1 MTKRVVGVAILFLLV
16 ACAPAFAV
24 GPLDGAYQISQTS
37 PGREPLTSFLV
48 IIQNDTDVAL
58 ALLFPEGFWVF
69 GSAQLAGVGG
79 NSIQATLLDPEGPQY
94 GSINVT
100 IVDRQVTGS
109 IEEGGVT
116 YSASGQKFR

>member
-1 MTKRVVGVAILFLLV
+1 MWWVWRSFFLLV

-37 PGREPLTSFLV
+37 PGGEPLTSFMV

-79 NSIQATLLDPEGPQY
+79 NSIQATLLDPEGPQD